1 MQTYFL
7 LRADFVDGTKW
18 DVIVPYPGN
27 FENTSADPISTSITP
42 RRQSIMPKSPITP
55 QSPGILRMP
64 KRVPNIKGIGLSS
77 KNEAGV
83 AHVFV
88 DAVLGIS
95 HLGTLLIWRI

>member
-18 DVIVPYPGN
+18 DVIVPYPGE
-27 FENTSADPISTSITP
+27 FENTADPVSTSITS
-42 RRQSIMPKSPITP
+42 RRRSITPKSPIIP
-55 QSPGILRMP
+55 QSPGILRVP
-64 KRVPNIKGIGLSS
+64 KRVPNIRGIGLSS

-95 HLGTLLIWRI
+95 HLGSLLIWRI